1 MLQVTINVKTCIQRR
16 NSKQN
21 LDFWSAFEVEIW
33 VVSVKI
39 AEHSVYMS
47 LREMNE
53 YVTCLKELVCWNGY
67 VILHDSVNWVGI
79 SFWSCWNIL
88 TLDLNVMVKFIPHLL
103 TDEEKQNHVMR
114 VRTSQKSL
122 RTDICFW
129 RPPQGTKQVYGCD
142 LKQSSGL
149 LSRSANYLWGCRR
162 LNSIQIVFLDIFN
175 TVLQFYPTVTTS
187 VEIKWHTSSALCWWC

>member
-1 MLQVTINVKTCIQRR
+1 VKLYIVLTAVCVLLESSRFWREVWHVYQNSTLDCWNVLQVTINVKTCIQRR

-39 AEHSVYMS
+39 AEHSVYLS

-53 YVTCLKELVCWNGY
+53 CVTCLKELVCWNGY

-79 SFWSCWNIL
+79 SFWSCRNIL
-88 TLDLNVMVKFIPHLL
+88 TLDLNVMVKFIPHLPI
-103 TDEEKQNHVMR
+103 DEEKQSHVMC

-122 RTDICFW
+122 HTNICFW
-129 RPPQGTKQVYGCD
+129 RPPQGQNRCMD
-142 LKQSSGL
+142 
-149 LSRSANYLWGCRR
+149 
-162 LNSIQIVFLDIFN
+162 
-175 TVLQFYPTVTTS
+175 VT
-187 VEIKWHTSSALCWWC
+187 